1 MRSQF
6 LLISIILIFLAFVI
20 SKKHLRVA
28 EDNQIKSMSF
38 QLERTESPGDDGGKV
53 SNEDGGE
60 VSNENEGDDANKNV
74 GDDAKS
80 DDYKAMSE
88 ELTKLKADS
97 SGDAYDAYY
106 YQEGESN
113 SEESES
119 DAEIAGAAAESDDAV
134 SSVRR
139 YLQGRFDVFKSYANA
154 QVKPPQYLK
163 TSVKHSI
170 DEYLSPNQK
179 YMMQKR
185 HGPDDPNNS
194 FGADWSGFNKE
205 KN

>member
-6 LLISIILIFLAFVI
+6 LLISILLIFLAFVI

-38 QLERTESPGDDGGKV
+38 QLERTESPG
-53 SNEDGGE
+53 EDGGE
-60 VSNENEGDDANKNV
+60 VSNANEGDDANKNV

-97 SGDAYDAYY
+97 SGDADDAYY

-179 YMMQKR
+179 YMMHKR

>member
-1 MRSQF
+1 MRSRF
-6 LLISIILIFLAFVI
+6 LLISILLILLAFVK

-38 QLERTESPGDDGGKV
+38 QLERTESPGD
-53 SNEDGGE
+53 DGGE

-97 SGDAYDAYY
+97 SGDADDAYY

>member
-6 LLISIILIFLAFVI
+6 LLISILLIFLAFVI
-20 SKKHLRVA
+20 SKNHLRVA

-38 QLERTESPGDDGGKV
+38 QLERTESPG
-53 SNEDGGE
+53 EDGGE
-60 VSNENEGDDANKNV
+60 VSNANEGDDANKNV

-97 SGDAYDAYY
+97 SGDADDAYY